1 MFLVTEKDPLEAVAM
16 EYLDLYSLYD
26 ILDQSG
32 VTQEE
37 VLVHLLK
44 TGFIEVPPYL
54 EPLLYEDEE
63 LDE

>member
-1 MFLVTEKDPLEAVAM
+1 MFLVTDRDPLEAIAI

-44 TGFIEVPPYL
+44 TGFIAVPPYL
-54 EPLLYEDEE
+54 EPLVYEEDEDNE
-63 LDE
+63 